1 MFYCEPLKLDL
12 MVQNTSRRWETN
24 CRRRTGA
31 TRWLHGRKSA
41 ELAGDGGEGTRKLGF
56 RRKKFREQERTIA
69 NSPRVL
75 SELEEISGEA
85 RDAKLR
91 TPSPPAGSALIRGG

>member
-1 MFYCEPLKLDL
+1 MKSGSLDL
-12 MVQNTSRRWETN
+12 RWMALIRSRRGEKGC
-24 CRRRTGA
+24 CRSRERARR
-31 TRWLHGRKSA
+31 LHGRKRA

-56 RRKKFREQERTIA
+56 RREKFREQERTIA

-85 RDAKLR
+85 RDTKPQTA
-91 TPSPPAGSALIRGG
+91 SPPAGSALIRGG